1 MLHFKDVGNSR
12 NQNETSTFF
21 NLGNAD
27 RLKIRIG
34 FIQIMILSLFQ
45 KKHIKPNK
53 KLGSK

>member
-27 RLKIRIG
+27 RLKITIG
-34 FIQIMILSLFQ
+34 FIQIMILSLSLSLFL
-45 KKHIKPNK
+45 KKANQT
-53 KLGSK
+53 